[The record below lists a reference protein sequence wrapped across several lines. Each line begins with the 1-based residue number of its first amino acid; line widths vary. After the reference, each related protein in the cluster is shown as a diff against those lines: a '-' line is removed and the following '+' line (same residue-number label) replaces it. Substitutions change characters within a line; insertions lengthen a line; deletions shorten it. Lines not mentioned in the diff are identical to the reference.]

1 MPENFHQRRE
11 VLNYICM
18 AIINSTGVGAGKK
31 SAGVFTYRR
40 VRGRTI
46 ASARV
51 QSNKSNTQGQQTQRA
66 VFAFFNR
73 VAKSLNTC
81 LGESFNQTKYG
92 SRRNAFIQANKRAQL
107 WISEQV
113 KEGLIQLNNEKSEY
127 APLAIIL
134 DAMNATG
141 VAKMTAP
148 VFVSR
153 GALLAKSTVM
163 VNTSLIS
170 VDVEIQLSRDFKLGD
185 TVFILYC
192 QHRTD
197 SDGQSAEYIYLFR
210 YDVTQADIEAIIVPN
225 MFTVTSAML
234 PELYTCRAVPSGYT
248 RKSEAAAAFVKNS
261 VDGTTATTKLVTLTV
276 Q

>member
-1 MPENFHQRRE
+1 MPENLHQRRE

-81 LGESFNQTKYG
+81 IGESFNQTKYG

-107 WISEQV
+107 WLSDQV
-113 KEGLIQLNNEKSEY
+113 REGLIQLDNEKSEY

-134 DAMNATG
+134 DAVNATG
-141 VAKMTAP
+141 AAKMTAP
-148 VFVSR
+148 VFVSH
-153 GALLAKSTVM
+153 GALLAKSTVL
-163 VNTSLIS
+163 VVTSLLSI
-170 VDVEIQLSRDFKLGD
+170 DVNIQLSRDFKPGD

-197 SDGQSAEYIYLFR
+197 SDGQSAEYTQLFR
-210 YDVTQADIEAIIVPN
+210 YDLTQADIAAITLPN
-225 MFTVTSAML
+225 MFTVTSDMI
-234 PELYTCRAVPSGYT
+234 PNLYSCRTVPLGYT

-261 VDGTTATTKLVTLTV
+261 GDGTTATTKLVTLTV